1 MLWHAGKPGMPGFDR
16 IFPEF
21 IGIKEK
27 NAYARIHA

>member
-1 MLWHAGKPGMPGFDR
+1 MLELPGMPGFDH

-21 IGIKEK
+21 IRIKEK